1 MQIETTIEI
10 AIGIKHKG
18 RNLKHRTIQL
28 QGEKNNGKIGT
39 NMKLGPIF
47 IKKTEIF
54 TRKSGGKFKN
64 LNEKHGGPP
73 VKILIF

>member
-28 QGEKNNGKIGT
+28 QGRKKQWKNRQNYEIRT
-39 NMKLGPIF
+39 NFYQKQRFLPGNPGENSRI
-47 IKKTEIF
+47 
-54 TRKSGGKFKN
+54 
-64 LNEKHGGPP
+64 
-73 VKILIF
+73 

>member
-28 QGEKNNGKIGT
+28 QGRKNNGKIGKI
-39 NMKLGPIF
+39 MKLGPIF
-47 IKKTEIF
+47 IKKQRFLPGNPGENSRI
-54 TRKSGGKFKN
+54 
-64 LNEKHGGPP
+64 
-73 VKILIF
+73 

>member
-18 RNLKHRTIQL
+18 RNLKHRTNWITGEEIQC
-28 QGEKNNGKIGT
+28 KNRQNYEIRTNFYQKI
-39 NMKLGPIF
+39 
-47 IKKTEIF
+47 EIF